1 MCCCVLLQNDTKQ
14 WDMTA
19 YSADL
24 MKAAEL
30 YRKMEKRRAEEYDYD
45 LLSRMTRDCYNFRR
59 IPLQA
64 LLLRMLQLNEELP
77 AQAVDVLIEMG
88 DFWLVNRLFLGKTK
102 RIQEEMYKMPITK
115 TRKKRGEAK
124 LRRNEREY
132 RQAIDRARMYEKY

>member
-1 MCCCVLLQNDTKQ
+1 
-14 WDMTA
+14 
-19 YSADL
+19 
-24 MKAAEL
+24 
-30 YRKMEKRRAEEYDYD
+30 
-45 LLSRMTRDCYNFRR
+45 
-59 IPLQA
+59 
-64 LLLRMLQLNEELP
+64 MLQLNEELP

-88 DFWLVNRLFLGKTK
+88 DYWLVNRLFLGKTK